1 MRTPTAG
8 NRGGLKIEDIM
19 KAKDTSMFF
28 RIKGERDPVKRKTHT
43 SRGQALLLHF
53 SESNPTYSTSS
64 FPFTAHDSKIVT
76 RTANFILSGKT
87 TSFGRGQSEL
97 AVPEGNKSIGGVME

>member
-28 RIKGERDPVKRKTHT
+28 RLKGECEAVKLKIYVT
-43 SRGQALLLHF
+43 RGPGFSLLF
-53 SESNPTYSTSS
+53 SETKPS
-64 FPFTAHDSKIVT
+64 F
-76 RTANFILSGKT
+76 
-87 TSFGRGQSEL
+87 
-97 AVPEGNKSIGGVME
+97 